1 MFHIKTV
8 HKIPANAALRAW
20 IQLNRATTHNRDSLA
35 PVSEFPSP
43 HAAREHRETHLL
55 LKNYQRAC
63 LGAFISEITSS
74 FTVIANTKF
83 FRMLMKEKRR
93 RVDFFFFFCSAAE
106 CWGQGLTRQSHKGHA
121 SVMCVLEKTAKPTG
135 AFGLWWNLAL
145 CSCYAEGKALLH
157 RYFSCYYNRK
167 PTWCVESKHTNP
179 KTLRLSRFHCETR
192 NKHRSGLYHGPQH
205 GDSDQ
210 LATYLFC

>member
-43 HAAREHRETHLL
+43 HAAREHREPLL
-55 LKNYQRAC
+55 PLKNYQTAW

-74 FTVIANTKF
+74 YTVIAYTKF
-83 FRMLMKEKRR
+83 FRMLMKEERR
-93 RVDFFFFFCSAAE
+93 RVEFFSSFCSAAE

-121 SVMCVLEKTAKPTG
+121 AVMCVFEETAEPTG
-135 AFGLWWNLAL
+135 GFGLWWNFSL
-145 CSCYAEGKALLH
+145 CCCYAKSKALQREQH
-157 RYFSCYYNRK
+157 FSCYCK
-167 PTWCVESKHTNP
+167 
-179 KTLRLSRFHCETR
+179 
-192 NKHRSGLYHGPQH
+192 
-205 GDSDQ
+205 
-210 LATYLFC
+210 